1 MKVADA
7 QVGFDL
13 VYDGLLMPQAAVS
26 PAFFYDELGS
36 QLFNAIT
43 LLDEYQVTR

>member
-36 QLFNAIT
+36 QHLRFSHPRLR
-43 LLDEYQVTR
+43 LLNP